1 MYDFNEKMLDE
12 MIRAVV
18 LAGIGCWT
26 LALAAGDPRAASCRK
41 KIDEIESGRA
51 KANGVYLFTAVEINA
66 YAREELPQVVPK
78 GLRNPSLEL
87 AANRAI
93 GSALMDFLQMQHAQG
108 VKMNWLM
115 EKLLDG
121 ERPVR
126 AVIESQTKD
135 GQAIIY
141 LRRLEI
147 SGVAASGTVLDF
159 LIRNFFRP
167 LYPNAHINEWFE
179 MGHNINHVDVRPD
192 AVRVYIKSKI
202 APAPAKKK

>member
-1 MYDFNEKMLDE
+1 MV
-12 MIRAVV
+12 RAAIV
-18 LAGIGCWT
+18 GIGCWT
-26 LALAAGDPRAASCRK
+26 LVWAAGDPRAAKCRQ
-41 KIDEIESGRA
+41 KIDEIEAGRA
-51 KANGVYLFTAVEINA
+51 KANAVYQFSAAEINA
-66 YAREELPQVVPK
+66 YAREELPEVVPQ

-87 AANRAI
+87 GVNTAI
-93 GSALMDFLQMQHAQG
+93 GSALMDFLQMQHAKG

-115 EKLLDG
+115 EKLLEG

-135 GQAIIY
+135 GRAIVY

-167 LYPNAHINEWFE
+167 LYPNAHINEWFD
-179 MGHNINHVDVRPD
+179 MGYNIDHVDVRAD
-192 AVRVYIKSKI
+192 SVRVYIKSKI
-202 APAPAKKK
+202 APLPPKPASEKKK

>member
-1 MYDFNEKMLDE
+1 M
-12 MIRAVV
+12 
-18 LAGIGCWT
+18 
-26 LALAAGDPRAASCRK
+26 
-41 KIDEIESGRA
+41 A
-51 KANGVYLFTAVEINA
+51 KASAIYQFSVAEINA

-87 AANRAI
+87 ATNTAI
-93 GSALMDFLQMQHAQG
+93 GAALLDFLQMQHAQG

-126 AVIESQTKD
+126 VVIESQTKD
-135 GQAIIY
+135 GRAIIY

-167 LYPNAHINEWFE
+167 LYPKAHIGEWFD
-179 MGHNINHVDVRPD
+179 MGNNIDHVEVRPD
-192 AVRVYIKSKI
+192 AVRVYIKSRLERS
-202 APAPAKKK
+202 PVNKKK